1 MPESLI
7 THFGVDDK
15 SFCEMICP
23 YIREMYQSMWSENR
37 TFGGVFNN
45 YAMSVYNRF
54 QYPPSHTMIGR
65 KLHSGLV
72 ALILCTVAL
81 PMIAQNKPK
90 QMTPEMLLSMPRVGS
105 YALSPSGKQIV
116 YMVSQPSIKDNNS
129 RTALYLINADGSGR
143 KALTEPLASSEYAP
157 RWSRDGKR
165 IYFMR
170 ATDEGLQLF
179 SRLLS
184 DGRETQHTA
193 IAGGIVDY
201 LFSPDESKLLYVQDI
216 KARPVVTDIYP
227 DLDKAEARI
236 IDDLMY
242 KHWDEWVSTMPHPF
256 IAKVSE
262 SPITKGLDLL
272 EGEPYEA
279 PMRPHNGVEDIAFS
293 PDGNLIAYACR
304 KKTGLEY
311 SLSTNSDIYIYN
323 VSTGETT
330 NVSEGLMG
338 YDTNPVFSP
347 DGHSLIWIGMERD
360 GYESDLQVMYLY
372 DLNKKQYHPL
382 TADFEYN
389 IANPTWS
396 HDGKTIYFTT
406 CREALTHIYSYKLSN
421 GKIRQITEG
430 EYDYTGFDLND
441 EGVCVASRQSMTYP
455 TELYMVDLK
464 SGKATTLTEEDKSIM
479 SQLGGLTCEKRWMP
493 TTDGGRMLT
502 WVLYPPQFD
511 KSKQYPSILYCQGGP
526 QSTISQFWSY
536 RWNPRLMAEQGYIV
550 ILPNRHGVPG
560 FGKAWNEQISGD
572 YSGQNIRDY
581 LTAADLMKQ
590 EPFIAS
596 DRMGVVGASY
606 GGYSVY
612 YLAGVH
618 EGRFAA
624 FIAHAGIFNLEAQ
637 YLETEEKWFANWD
650 MGGAPWEKNNATA
663 QRTFANSPHKLV
675 DKWDTPILIIH
686 GEHDYRILASQG
698 MMAFDAAKLRGVPTK
713 MLLFPEETHWVL
725 KPQNALLWQ
734 RTFFDW
740 LDRWLKK

>member
-54 QYPPSHTMIGR
+54 QDPPSHTMIGR

-143 KALTEPLASSEYAP
+143 KALTEPSASSEYAP

-479 SQLGGLTCEKRWMP
+479 SQLGRLTCEKRWLP

>member
-1 MPESLI
+1 MTRRNLFRS
-7 THFGVDDK
+7 
-15 SFCEMICP
+15 
-23 YIREMYQSMWSENR
+23 
-37 TFGGVFNN
+37 
-45 YAMSVYNRF
+45 
-54 QYPPSHTMIGR
+54 
-65 KLHSGLV
+65 LV
-72 ALILCTVAL
+72 ALILTTFAL
-81 PMIAQNKPK
+81 PMTAQQHTQ
-90 QMTPEMLLSMPRVGS
+90 QMTPELLLTLPRVGS
-105 YALSPSGKQIV
+105 YALAPSGKQVV
-116 YMVSQPSIKDNNS
+116 YNVSQPSIQDNNS
-129 RTALYLINADGSGR
+129 RTSIYLINSDGTGR
-143 KALTEPLASSEYAP
+143 TELTAPSAGSEYTP
-157 RWSRDGKR
+157 RWSRDGKQ

-170 ATDEGLQLF
+170 GTDQGMQLF
-179 SRLLS
+179 ARTLS
-184 DGRETQHTA
+184 DGAERQLTA
-193 IAGGIVDY
+193 IDGGIVDY
-201 LFSPDESKLLYVQDI
+201 LFSPDETTLLYVQDI
-216 KARPVVTDIYP
+216 KARPVVTDVYP
-227 DLDKAEARI
+227 DLDKADARI
-236 IDDLMY
+236 IEDLMY

-256 IAKVSE
+256 IAKVTAQ
-262 SPITKGLDLL
+262 PITEGLDLL
-272 EGEPYEA
+272 AGEPYEA
-279 PMRPHNGVEDIAFS
+279 PMRPFNGIEDIAFS

-311 SLSTNSDIYIYN
+311 SLSTNSDIYLYN

-347 DGHSLIWIGMERD
+347 DGRSLIWIGMEHD

-372 DLNKKQYHPL
+372 DLAKKQYRPL

-396 HDGKTIYFTT
+396 ADSKTIYFIT
-406 CREALTHIYSYKLSN
+406 CREALTHLYSYQLSN
-421 GKIRQITEG
+421 GKIKQITDG
-430 EYDYTGFDLND
+430 QYDYTGFDMND
-441 EGVCVASRQSMTYP
+441 KGVCVASRQSMTYP
-455 TELYMVDLK
+455 TELYMVNLR
-464 SGKATTLTEEDKSIM
+464 SGKATELTTEDKPMM
-479 SQLGGLTCEKRWMP
+479 SQLGDLTCEKRWMT
-493 TTDGGRMLT
+493 TTDGGKMLT
-502 WVLYPPQFD
+502 WVLYPPHFD

-536 RWNPRLMAEQGYIV
+536 RWNPRIMAEQGYIV

-572 YSGQNIRDY
+572 YSGQNIQDY
-581 LTAADLMKQ
+581 LTAADLMRQ
-590 EPFIAS
+590 EPFIDP
-596 DRMGVVGASY
+596 DRMGAVGASY

-618 EGRFAA
+618 EGRFSA

-650 MGGAPWEKNNATA
+650 MGGAPWEKDNATA

-686 GEHDYRILASQG
+686 GEHDFRILASQG
-698 MMAFDAAKLRGVPTK
+698 MMAFDAAKMRGVPTK

>member
-1 MPESLI
+1 M
-7 THFGVDDK
+7 TA
-15 SFCEMICP
+15 
-23 YIREMYQSMWSENR
+23 Q
-37 TFGGVFNN
+37 
-45 YAMSVYNRF
+45 
-54 QYPPSHTMIGR
+54 QHT
-65 KLHSGLV
+65 
-72 ALILCTVAL
+72 
-81 PMIAQNKPK
+81 Q
-90 QMTPEMLLSMPRVGS
+90 QMTPELLLTLPRVGS
-105 YALSPSGKQIV
+105 YALAPSGKQVV
-116 YMVSQPSIKDNNS
+116 YNVSQPSIQDNNS
-129 RTALYLINADGSGR
+129 RTSIYLINSDGTGR
-143 KALTEPLASSEYAP
+143 TELTAPSSSSEYTP
-157 RWSRDGKR
+157 RWSRDGKQ

-170 ATDEGLQLF
+170 GTDQGMQLF
-179 SRLLS
+179 ARTLS
-184 DGRETQHTA
+184 DGAERQLTA
-193 IAGGIVDY
+193 IDGGIVDY
-201 LFSPDESKLLYVQDI
+201 LFSPDETTLLYVQDI
-216 KARPVVTDIYP
+216 KARPVVTDVYP
-227 DLDKAEARI
+227 DLDKADARI
-236 IDDLMY
+236 IEDLMY

-256 IAKVSE
+256 IAKVTAQ
-262 SPITKGLDLL
+262 PITKGLDLL

-279 PMRPHNGVEDIAFS
+279 PMRPFNGIEDIAFS

-311 SLSTNSDIYIYN
+311 SLSTNSDIYLYN

-330 NVSEGLMG
+330 NVSEGIMG

-347 DGHSLIWIGMERD
+347 DGRSLIWIGMERD

-372 DLNKKQYHPL
+372 DLAKKQYRPL

-396 HDGKTIYFTT
+396 ADSKTIYFIT
-406 CREALTHIYSYKLSN
+406 CREALTHLYSYQLSN
-421 GKIRQITEG
+421 GKIKQITDG
-430 EYDYTGFDLND
+430 QYDYTGFDMND
-441 EGVCVASRQSMTYP
+441 KGVCVASRQSMTYP
-455 TELYMVDLK
+455 TELYMVNLR
-464 SGKATTLTEEDKSIM
+464 SGKATELTTEDKPMM
-479 SQLGGLTCEKRWMP
+479 SQLGDLTCEKRWMT
-493 TTDGGRMLT
+493 TTDGGKMLT
-502 WVLYPPQFD
+502 WVLYPPHFD
-511 KSKQYPSILYCQGGP
+511 KSKQYPSLLYCQGGP
-526 QSTISQFWSY
+526 QNTISQFWSY
-536 RWNPRLMAEQGYIV
+536 RWNPRIMAEQGYIV

-590 EPFIAS
+590 EPFIAP
-596 DRMGVVGASY
+596 DRMAAVGASY

-650 MGGAPWEKNNATA
+650 MGGAPWEKDNATA
-663 QRTFANSPHKLV
+663 QRTFANSPHKLA

-698 MMAFDAAKLRGVPTK
+698 MMAFDAAKMRGVPTK